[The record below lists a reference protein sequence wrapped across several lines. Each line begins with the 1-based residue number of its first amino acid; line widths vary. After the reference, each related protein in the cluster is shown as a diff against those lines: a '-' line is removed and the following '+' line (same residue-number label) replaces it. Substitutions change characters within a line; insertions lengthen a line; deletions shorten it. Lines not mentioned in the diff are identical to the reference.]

1 MTKVFNQLCSR
12 NERRQFLSTDV
23 WQWPPLGP
31 SELALS
37 GGQGNTLA
45 GIATGD
51 LDNRIQEEENDSVD
65 GAFVMK
71 NARSRAVLTFIPQ
84 VKHTILH
91 TEFALVYLKAYT
103 LHI

>member
-12 NERRQFLSTDV
+12 NERRPFLSTDV

-37 GGQGNTLA
+37 GGQGDTA
-45 GIATGD
+45 GMAIGE
-51 LDNRIQEEENDSVD
+51 LDTRIQEEESDSVD

-71 NARSRAVLTFIPQ
+71 NPRSRAVLTFIPQ
-84 VKHTILH
+84 VQK
-91 TEFALVYLKAYT
+91 YT
-103 LHI
+103 SQLQMLLFMY